1 MNKPFNIE
9 IQGLDDINVFISRW
23 SPQYSYSNEDRYLNH
38 IKTVLDSKD
47 SFVELFKW
55 KNGTGDV
62 IYVKKMNVVLGF
74 WDKVEVL
81 RELKREFDWDLFERE
96 FEPQKNSPIWKLF
109 LLHLV
114 NPNKF
119 PIFDQHVYRSF
130 HFFETGLIEK
140 IPSSSKLKY
149 QIYKNEYLGWFNN
162 IQEEFNI
169 LPKEM
174 DKSFFSYGQMLKRIM
189 NYPIQIHN

>member
-1 MNKPFNIE
+1 MNKPFTIE
-9 IQGLDDINVFISRW
+9 IQGLDNINDFISKW

-38 IKTVLDSKD
+38 IKTVLDNKE
-47 SFVELFKW
+47 SFIELFKW

-74 WDKVEVL
+74 WDKIDVL
-81 RELKREFDWDLFERE
+81 RELQMEFSWELFEKE
-96 FEPQKNSPIWKLF
+96 FEPQKNSPIWKIF
-109 LLHLV
+109 LLHLI

-130 HFFETGLIEK
+130 HFFETGMIEE
-140 IPSSSKLKY
+140 IPSSSKRKY
-149 QIYKNEYLGWFNN
+149 QIYKLEYRDWFNHIQQQNN
-162 IQEEFNI
+162 IY
-169 LPKEM
+169 PKEM
-174 DKSFFSYGQMLKRIM
+174 DKSFFSFGQMLKRIM

>member
-1 MNKPFNIE
+1 MNKPYTIE
-9 IQGLDDINVFISRW
+9 IQGLDDINDFISKW

-38 IKTVLDSKD
+38 IKTVFDNKE
-47 SFVELFKW
+47 SFIELFKW

-74 WDKVEVL
+74 WDKIDVL
-81 RELKREFDWDLFERE
+81 RELQMEFSWELFEKE
-96 FEPQKNSPIWKLF
+96 FEPQKNSPIWKIF
-109 LLHLV
+109 LLHLI

-130 HFFETGLIEK
+130 HFFETGLIEE
-140 IPSSSKLKY
+140 IPSSSKRKY
-149 QIYKNEYLGWFNN
+149 LIYKLEYRDWFNHIQQENN
-162 IQEEFNI
+162 IY
-169 LPKEM
+169 PKEM

-189 NYPIQIHN
+189 NYPIQIHE